1 MWWWCAGLHCSRT
14 GTATVPPSA
23 RASCCVTFR
32 LRRARAG
39 QRCARASEAA
49 VLRAA
54 LGLMSATHG
63 DCPAELWFLPVNIC
77 LPPSAARRYVPAQ
90 EGDGVRSSAADD
102 PSVSQS
108 VFTITEKAPTS

>member
-14 GTATVPPSA
+14 GTCHPSLWPRQLLRNFQIA
-23 RASCCVTFR
+23 PGPAAASC
-32 LRRARAG
+32 G

-63 DCPAELWFLPVNIC
+63 DCPAE
-77 LPPSAARRYVPAQ
+77 
-90 EGDGVRSSAADD
+90 
-102 PSVSQS
+102 
-108 VFTITEKAPTS
+108 